1 MGGHWR
7 RILAC
12 HIHDISMQRRTEF
25 FQIENCPTDCV
36 SFCYFVMF
44 CLKKCFIFT
53 PNRLWRHSCRI
64 WDLEKAKSVTICGRI
79 WEGVQ
84 YTNRSPAD
92 EASRT
97 QNSANRASP
106 KGAPDWLSFE
116 YGELH
121 LPDFL
126 CVLWARTHFSDS
138 EKLLQ
143 LIRHTMW
150 RRSVSSCI
158 NKKIITD
165 IVVYYFV
172 HYERQASTK
181 DLCFH
186 VCCFFG
192 IGIE

>member
-1 MGGHWR
+1 MWALNLLTFMNR
-7 RILAC
+7 
-12 HIHDISMQRRTEF
+12 F
-25 FQIENCPTDCV
+25 YV
-36 SFCYFVMF
+36 
-44 CLKKCFIFT
+44 CLKVIFLWCFIFT
-53 PNRLWRHSCRI
+53 LRTQVNFEHHDMI
-64 WDLEKAKSVTICGRI
+64 VET
-79 WEGVQ
+79 Q
-84 YTNRSPAD
+84 YEQQIKYNISANIYYFSRSPAD

-121 LPDFL
+121 LQDFL

-186 VCCFFG
+186 VCCFFWYRNR
-192 IGIE
+192 IKWWSNHSSSETP

>member
-1 MGGHWR
+1 MVKVSRKWSRYLRLR
-7 RILAC
+7 RKQSWLLIINNC
-12 HIHDISMQRRTEF
+12 IPIKCSSGCVRVKISQLPMKQTSFSPTQSNIEF
-25 FQIENCPTDCV
+25 RV
-36 SFCYFVMF
+36 
-44 CLKKCFIFT
+44 
-53 PNRLWRHSCRI
+53 
-64 WDLEKAKSVTICGRI
+64 WDTVFSYYLRN
-79 WEGVQ
+79 
-84 YTNRSPAD
+84 TNRSPAD

>member
-1 MGGHWR
+1 MWL
-7 RILAC
+7 ILV
-12 HIHDISMQRRTEF
+12 
-25 FQIENCPTDCV
+25 FQIVLIQC
-36 SFCYFVMF
+36 SFGTASSIHLNWTHHLSKLINSSLVDVFLPCAFLYKYVMADD
-44 CLKKCFIFT
+44 
-53 PNRLWRHSCRI
+53 S
-64 WDLEKAKSVTICGRI
+64 
-79 WEGVQ
+79 
-84 YTNRSPAD
+84 NRSPAD

-121 LPDFL
+121 LQDFL
-126 CVLWARTHFSDS
+126 CVLWARTQFSDS

-150 RRSVSSCI
+150 RRSVSSYI

-172 HYERQASTK
+172 HYERQALTK

-186 VCCFFG
+186 VCCFFWYRNR
-192 IGIE
+192 IKWSAKLVK